1 MWGLGFMRSTRFDLQ
16 PSPGLDSELGGASMK
31 TCLFLLAI
39 LFLTPAVLADDE
51 GHHHEE
57 MTEAQ
62 LGTVHFP
69 SSCAAAVQK
78 PVERGVAML
87 HSFWYEEAEKE
98 FVQIEKDDPR
108 CAIAR
113 WGVAMSL
120 WHQLWNHP
128 DTAVLERGGAE
139 LKTARSL
146 HSGTHA
152 ATSRERDYISALSV
166 FYAHPG
172 RPYQKRVAGY
182 SKAMEKVSQRNP
194 DDHEASAFYALS
206 LLAAEPDHDKTNA
219 NRLKAAAVLE
229 KLFAE
234 EPNHP
239 GVAHYL
245 IHTYDRPDMA
255 KQGLSAARKYA
266 QLAPAAPHALHMPA
280 HIFARLGLWQDDIDS
295 NVASVAATR
304 KEAAMHLGG
313 EGHQFHALDFLVYA
327 YLQTG
332 CEEDAQKIIDEI
344 RAMPPMHDMYG
355 MGFDPRLF
363 ALSAFPA
370 SYALELHHWSEA
382 AQLAPVDGASDFDHS
397 VTFTARAIGAARSG
411 NVEQAHKEVAQLEVI
426 QKKLE
431 PQKKKDQGE
440 YEGVTDELTVA
451 RAWLAHAE
459 GKHDEAVS
467 LLRTIADKEEGEAE
481 ASQGVPA
488 HEMLGDMLLEANRP
502 DEALVEYEA
511 SLKNNPGRFDSLYGA
526 ARAAAAV
533 RKNDKARD
541 YYSQLVVNCKGS
553 QSERAELKYAREE
566 MDKLARIS
574 AERSAVESPG
584 TIPPAAVMSLDSLAS
599 S

>member
-1 MWGLGFMRSTRFDLQ
+1 
-16 PSPGLDSELGGASMK
+16 MK
-31 TCLFLLAI
+31 TCLFLLAV
-39 LFLTPAVLADDE
+39 LFLTPVVLADDE

-98 FVQIEKDDPR
+98 FVQIEKDDPQ

-128 DTAVLERGGAE
+128 DMPTLERGGAE
-139 LKTARSL
+139 LKQARSL
-146 HSGTHA
+146 HA
-152 ATSRERDYISALSV
+152 ASSRERGYISALSV
-166 FYAHPG
+166 FYAHPA
-172 RPYQKRVAGY
+172 RPYQKRVTDY
-182 SKAMEKVSQRNP
+182 SKAMVKVWQRNS
-194 DDHEASAFYALS
+194 DDHEAAAFYALS

-229 KLFAE
+229 KLFAQ

-255 KQGLSAARKYA
+255 KQGLPAARKYA

-304 KEAAMHLGG
+304 KEAAMHMGG

-332 CEEDAQKIIDEI
+332 REDDAQKIIDDV

-355 MGFDPRLF
+355 MGFDPAKF
-363 ALSAFPA
+363 ALSTFPA

-382 AQLAPVDGASDFDHS
+382 AQLAPVAGASDSDQS

-411 NVEQAHKEVAQLEVI
+411 NVEQTRKEVAQLEAI

-440 YEGVTDELTVA
+440 YEGVTDELIVA
-451 RAWLAHAE
+451 RAWLAYAE
-459 GKHDEAVS
+459 GKRDEAFQ
-467 LLRTIADKEEGEAE
+467 LLRTLGNKEEGESQ
-481 ASQGVPA
+481 ASAGIPVR
-488 HEMLGDMLLEANRP
+488 EMLGDMLLEGNHP
-502 DEALVEYEA
+502 EEALGEYEA
-511 SLKNNPGRFDSLYGA
+511 SLKNDPGRFDSLYGA

-533 RKNDKARD
+533 HKNEKARE
-541 YYSQLVVNCKGS
+541 YYSQLVTNCKGS

-566 MDKLARIS
+566 MDKLARVS
-574 AERSAVESPG
+574 AERSALESPA
-584 TIPPAAVMSLDSLAS
+584 TLSPPAILILDSLAS

>member
-1 MWGLGFMRSTRFDLQ
+1 
-16 PSPGLDSELGGASMK
+16 MK
-31 TCLFLLAI
+31 ICFFLLAI
-39 LFLTPAVLADDE
+39 LFLAAAVVADDE

-69 SSCAAAVQK
+69 SSCAAAVQT

-98 FVQIEKDDPR
+98 FVQIEKDDPK

-128 DTAVLERGGAE
+128 DMATLERGGTE

-146 HSGTHA
+146 HA
-152 ATSRERDYISALSV
+152 ATSRERDYISALSA

-172 RPYQKRVAGY
+172 RPYQKRVTDY

-194 DDHEASAFYALS
+194 GDREAAAFYALS
-206 LLAAEPDHDKTNA
+206 LLAAEPDRDKSNA
-219 NRLKAAAVLE
+219 YRLKAAAVLE
-229 KLFAE
+229 TLFAE
-234 EPNHP
+234 EPDHP

-255 KQGLSAARKYA
+255 KQGLPAARKYA

-304 KEAAMHLGG
+304 KEAVMHRGG

-332 CEEDAQKIIDEI
+332 REEDAQKIIDEV

-355 MGFDPRLF
+355 LGFDPRLF

-370 SYALELHHWSEA
+370 SYALELHHWGEA
-382 AQLAPVDGASDFDHS
+382 AQLTPVTGASDFS
-397 VTFTARAIGAARSG
+397 QSLTYTARAMGAARSG
-411 NVEQAHKEVAQLEVI
+411 NAEQARKEVAQLEVI
-426 QKKLE
+426 QKKLA
-431 PQKKKDQGE
+431 PGNKKDQTLRGMSRGFTGQ
-440 YEGVTDELTVA
+440 YDGVSEELTVA
-451 RAWLAHAE
+451 RAWLAYAE
-459 GKHDEAVS
+459 GKRDDAIHT
-467 LLRTIADKEEGEAE
+467 LRTIGDKEEGEAE
-481 ASQGVPA
+481 ASQGIPA
-488 HEMLGDMLLEANRP
+488 HEMLGDMLLEANR
-502 DEALVEYEA
+502 DEEAMAEYETT
-511 SLKNNPGRFDSLYGA
+511 LKNDPGRFNSLYGA
-526 ARAAAAV
+526 ARAAEAAH
-533 RKNDKARD
+533 KNDKARD
-541 YYSQLVVNCKGS
+541 YYSQLVTNCKGS
-553 QSERAELKYAREE
+553 QSERSELKRAREAME
-566 MDKLARIS
+566 MR
-574 AERSAVESPG
+574 
-584 TIPPAAVMSLDSLAS
+584 AAQN
-599 S
+599 